1 LPEFVFS
8 FRDYWNRRGLFQE
21 SIRWHKAAL
30 VILGDTPSTL
40 LGNLYNS
47 LTGIAYR
54 TGNYEL
60 SQQYGLRTIE
70 IADFTKD
77 DRLLARAN
85 NNLAMVFIEQGE
97 IDRARALYKANIEK
111 TLHWNDRQFYGTT
124 LSNLG
129 DLETVAEH
137 WDEAI
142 EWLEQAVEVFQNG
155 ENQLKLARV
164 NCNLALALKRSGDI
178 ESSVEV
184 LRDSFRIWKQILD
197 EPYIGDG
204 IHLLAEILVDREEYA
219 VGVLLMAASK
229 RILLRCGTQLRDFE
243 IERQRVAL
251 ARAKE
256 HLSRSEV
263 TRANQL
269 GASMQASDA
278 VLRCLEILTRK

>member
-1 LPEFVFS
+1 
-8 FRDYWNRRGLFQE
+8 
-21 SIRWHKAAL
+21 
-30 VILGDTPSTL
+30 
-40 LGNLYNS
+40 
-47 LTGIAYR
+47 
-54 TGNYEL
+54 
-60 SQQYGLRTIE
+60 
-70 IADFTKD
+70 
-77 DRLLARAN
+77 
-85 NNLAMVFIEQGE
+85 MVFIEQGE

-184 LRDSFRIWKQILD
+184 LKDSFRIWRQILD

-219 VGVLLMAASK
+219 LGVLLMAASK